1 MKKYIL
7 LSAIILLI
15 TFFYITE
22 DVLPT
27 RLEIS
32 DLEIIDVIGIDYIDD
47 KPSITIIRNS
57 LSKTSGSQSNESS
70 NQTSAQNVATISE
83 QTFEGALELI
93 QLLSDKYVSLAHV
106 EYILIGEDAIKKGLD
121 DITNF
126 LGHSSRVEVNAYI
139 YITEGT
145 SASDFITKVHSDKYT
160 IKDKLNNMM
169 SDELNKSISTTVDID
184 NLLQIS
190 LRNKQDGVLPI
201 IGILDKDSNKSKISD
216 INNNEYFSYKG
227 LASLNKMKL
236 YGYIDYMNTFGYN
249 ILNGKIDNYTM
260 KVDIED
266 RYIVVGLNNFKVDKQ
281 YKLNYKNIEEI
292 CLEVNVDVK
301 IQNFGLN
308 GNLITKYKLS
318 DYEKNINQK
327 IELIIKDSITQS
339 YSSNIDY
346 FYLEDD
352 IYRYHPYKYRKIKKQ
367 YNDNFFE
374 LIKKAELVVNVNS
387 KVNTTYDIINTKNS
401 QTGI

>member
-70 NQTSAQNVATISE
+70 NQTSTQNVVTISE

-266 RYIVVGLNNFKVDKQ
+266 GYIVVGLNNFKVDKQ